1 MQWLN
6 IRKNRKFLIH
16 ENNLSKNRLT
26 YKNVGPSNMN
36 NIPTSYYSPEYNV
49 KGKASEKAQMNMSKS
64 LLKDPVKPNSKI
76 LDS

>member
-1 MQWLN
+1 
-6 IRKNRKFLIH
+6 
-16 ENNLSKNRLT
+16 
-26 YKNVGPSNMN
+26 MN

-76 LDS
+76 LDSWASTSKTTSKKLGKMDYQKYSRHAKRNHK

>member
-1 MQWLN
+1 
-6 IRKNRKFLIH
+6 
-16 ENNLSKNRLT
+16 
-26 YKNVGPSNMN
+26 MN